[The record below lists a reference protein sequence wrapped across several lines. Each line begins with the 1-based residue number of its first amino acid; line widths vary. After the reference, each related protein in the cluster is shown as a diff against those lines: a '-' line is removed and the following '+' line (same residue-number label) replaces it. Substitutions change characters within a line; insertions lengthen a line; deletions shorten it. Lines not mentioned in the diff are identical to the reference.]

1 MSAVQSYTVAGMSCG
16 HCESA
21 VREEVEA
28 LEGVTV
34 ESVSASEGVLRIS
47 IDDAAAV
54 SDEAVV
60 AAVDEAGYQA
70 ARAA

>member
-1 MSAVQSYTVAGMSCG
+1 MSAVQSYTVTGMSCG

-21 VREEVEA
+21 VRQEVEA

-34 ESVSASEGVLRIS
+34 ESVGAAEGVLRIS
-47 IDDAAAV
+47 IDDDAAV
-54 SDEAVV
+54 SDEDVV